1 MFFEMDMLHVS
12 VFFLVQALLCSP
24 CSQMVVG
31 APDLTAVQQR
41 VRHRLESE
49 LDLLHAQALF

>member
-1 MFFEMDMLHVS
+1 MVKSPWAMFFEMDMLHVS

-41 VRHRLESE
+41 VRHR
-49 LDLLHAQALF
+49 